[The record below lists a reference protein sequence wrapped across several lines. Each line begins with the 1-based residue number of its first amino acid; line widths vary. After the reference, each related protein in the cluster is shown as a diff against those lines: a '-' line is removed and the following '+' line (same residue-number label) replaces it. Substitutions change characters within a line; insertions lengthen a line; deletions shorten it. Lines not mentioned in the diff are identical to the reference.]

1 MNEKRVKVT
10 RVTVE
15 FEYADGTKKEVD
27 IDPQENEAL
36 FWSERSVT
44 QMLAP
49 FYEKHRKDLSVK
61 ESVEF
66 ARELGRQVSAVTPE
80 IVIELWNTP
89 IDRCQATTEL
99 PGAIRK
105 PIKCIPTVPCKTCQ
119 V

>member
-1 MNEKRVKVT
+1 MNGNRVRVI

-36 FWSERSVT
+36 FWSDRSVT

-49 FYEKHRKDLSVK
+49 FYETHRKNLSV
-61 ESVEF
+61 EERAEF
-66 ARELGRQVSAVTPE
+66 AQELGRQVPAVTPD
-80 IVIELWNTP
+80 IVLELWNTP
-89 IDRCQATTEL
+89 LDRSGTSTEL

-105 PIKCIPTVPCKTCQ
+105 PIKCIPHVPCKQCPL
-119 V
+119 